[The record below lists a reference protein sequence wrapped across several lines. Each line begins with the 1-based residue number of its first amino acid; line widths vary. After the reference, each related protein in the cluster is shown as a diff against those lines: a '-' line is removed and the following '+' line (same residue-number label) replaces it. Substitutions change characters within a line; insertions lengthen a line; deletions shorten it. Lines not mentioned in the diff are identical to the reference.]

1 MEGPNIY
8 ESFGLR
14 LSALRRERGL
24 SQQALAHALSVTRQ
38 AVSNWERGQT
48 TPDLG
53 TMEALCRLL
62 NVDWNR
68 LCGGEPLPARRRS
81 RLPVPALAAG
91 AALLVL
97 AAVLLPRTPP
107 AGGES
112 SASWGGYRGQVLRS
126 HLTTVTEPG
135 PDGPRKQA
143 ARALAELLES
153 LSGEGPVPLTPEL
166 RQAFDLAAEACAF
179 LFLPA
184 CEEGVFEDRDDV
196 LTWLY
201 RGLSRGGPMTEEQT
215 DRWLSAWFGASVRWT
230 HGSTEHYTLEDGRY
244 WPESAW
250 GGSCAYTLEA
260 LERQEDGGFW
270 ARLGL
275 SETDGTGAPLS
286 ERTLTLA
293 LTAEEGQICFSSVA
307 WEEPAE

>member
-1 MEGPNIY
+1 MKA
-8 ESFGLR
+8 
-14 LSALRRERGL
+14 SASG
-24 SQQALAHALSVTRQ
+24 SPPCGGSGACPKQALADTLSVTRQ
-38 AVSNWERGQT
+38 AVSNRERGQT
-48 TPDLG
+48 APDLG

-68 LCGGEPLPARRRS
+68 LYGGGPLPTR

-97 AAVLLPRTPP
+97 AAALFPRTPP

-112 SASWGGYRGQVLRS
+112 SASWDGYRGQVLRS

-153 LSGEGPVPLTPEL
+153 PDGEGPVPLTPEL

-184 CEEGVFEDRDDV
+184 CKEGVFEDRDDV

-215 DRWLSAWFGASVRWT
+215 DRWLTVWFGASVRWT

-260 LERQEDGGFW
+260 LERRKDGSFW

-275 SETDGTGAPLS
+275 SETDGTGISLP

-293 LTAEEGQICFSSVA
+293 LTAEERQIRFSSVA

>member
-14 LSALRRERGL
+14 LSALRREQGL

-107 AGGES
+107 SGGES

-126 HLTTVTEPG
+126 HLTTVTEPS

-153 LSGEGPVPLTPEL
+153 LDGEGPVPLTPEL

-250 GGSCAYTLEA
+250 GGSCTYTLEA
-260 LERQEDGGFW
+260 LERREDGGFR

-275 SETDGTGAPLS
+275 SETDGTGEKLS
-286 ERTLTLA
+286 KRTLTLA

>member
-68 LCGGEPLPARRRS
+68 LCGGEPLPVRR

-97 AAVLLPRTPP
+97 AAALFPRTPP

-112 SASWGGYRGQVLRS
+112 SASWDGYRGQVLRS
-126 HLTTVTEPG
+126 HLTTVTESG

-143 ARALAELLES
+143 ARALAELLAS
-153 LSGEGPVPLTPEL
+153 LDGEGPVPLTPEL

-250 GGSCAYTLEA
+250 GGSCTYTLEA
-260 LERQEDGGFW
+260 LERRKDGSFW

-275 SETDGTGAPLS
+275 SETDGTGISLP
-286 ERTLTLA
+286 ERTLTLS

>member
-68 LCGGEPLPARRRS
+68 LCGGEPLPVRR

-97 AAVLLPRTPP
+97 AAALFPRTPP

-112 SASWGGYRGQVLRS
+112 SASWDGYRGHVLP
-126 HLTTVTEPG
+126 TQI
-135 PDGPRKQA
+135 K
-143 ARALAELLES
+143 
-153 LSGEGPVPLTPEL
+153 
-166 RQAFDLAAEACAF
+166 
-179 LFLPA
+179 
-184 CEEGVFEDRDDV
+184 
-196 LTWLY
+196 
-201 RGLSRGGPMTEEQT
+201 T
-215 DRWLSAWFGASVRWT
+215 DT
-230 HGSTEHYTLEDGRY
+230 H
-244 WPESAW
+244 
-250 GGSCAYTLEA
+250 
-260 LERQEDGGFW
+260 
-270 ARLGL
+270 
-275 SETDGTGAPLS
+275 
-286 ERTLTLA
+286 
-293 LTAEEGQICFSSVA
+293 
-307 WEEPAE
+307 